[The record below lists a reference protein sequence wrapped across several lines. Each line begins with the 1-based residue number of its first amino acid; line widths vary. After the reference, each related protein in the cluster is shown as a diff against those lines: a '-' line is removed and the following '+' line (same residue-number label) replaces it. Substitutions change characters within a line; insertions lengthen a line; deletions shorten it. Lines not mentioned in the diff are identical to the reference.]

1 MCFFQCQFD
10 LGENHWFPGKRSK
23 KTWWVFHIAVNV
35 LSSAPPI
42 VGGVIFLF
50 GFETNGHGMGSIEG
64 GAPPVMFAGL

>member
-1 MCFFQCQFD
+1 MV
-10 LGENHWFPGKRSK
+10 GFPLRCKR
-23 KTWWVFHIAVNV
+23 